1 MFRYRIS
8 GDNRTVTLLR
18 WLTDEQAIRLLHSHE
33 MLHRARGMFKELVE
47 LKLEKEIFDNSGM
60 TTSSE
65 ELDRV
70 NVSEN
75 D

>member
-1 MFRYRIS
+1 
-8 GDNRTVTLLR
+8 
-18 WLTDEQAIRLLHSHE
+18 
-33 MLHRARGMFKELVE
+33 MFKELVE